1 MGQIIGE
8 LCVHQGKPHLLIIGA
23 RGFLGQHLARKAAS
37 AFQVFEA
44 DLPAAGWEG
53 LAMDITLPASIE
65 AGFQQ
70 ASPDVVVLLA
80 AISDIDACENRPE
93 LAEEI
98 NVRGT
103 ARVVEACA
111 RAGAK
116 LVFTSSAAVFDGT
129 RHGYRESDVPTPVS
143 VYGRTKARAED
154 LVSQALPSA
163 IIFRLALVVGFAQ
176 DHGTNAMLNKL
187 AEKLR
192 AGQSVS
198 FPNFEYRNPIDANT
212 LTGFILELLHLPG
225 AAGVFHVG
233 AGESISRFELGVK
246 LAERMGFSRDLITP
260 QTAPVPG
267 RAPRGLDH
275 FLLTERIRAT
285 CRTPIPSCDAVIE
298 RAIYGSP
305 QGNS

>member
-1 MGQIIGE
+1 MGQIIGKV
-8 LCVHQGKPHLLIIGA
+8 CVNQDKPHLLIIGA
-23 RGFLGQHLARKAAS
+23 RGFLGQHLAWKAAS
-37 AFQVFEA
+37 AFQVFAA
-44 DLPAAGWEG
+44 DLPVAGRED
-53 LAMDITLPASIE
+53 LAIDVTSAASIAAAFE
-65 AGFQQ
+65 QTL
-70 ASPDVVVLLA
+70 PDVVVLLA
-80 AISDIDACENRPE
+80 AVSDIDMCENRPE

-111 RAGAK
+111 RIGAK

-129 RHGYRESDVPTPVS
+129 RHGYRESDVPTPLS
-143 VYGRTKARAED
+143 VYGRTKAHAEK
-154 LVSQALPSA
+154 LISQGLPSA
-163 IIFRLALVVGFAQ
+163 MILRLALVVGFAQ
-176 DHGTNAMLNKL
+176 DQGTNAMLNKL

-198 FPNFEYRNPIDANT
+198 FPNFEYRNPIDAGT
-212 LTGFILELLHLPG
+212 LADFVLELLHLG
-225 AAGVFHVG
+225 ASGIFHVG
-233 AGESISRFELGVK
+233 SSESISRFELGVK
-246 LAERMGFSRDLITP
+246 LAERMGFSRDLIKP
-260 QTAPVPG
+260 QTAPLPG

-285 CRTPIPSCDAVIE
+285 SSTPVPSCDEVIE